1 MGCLNF
7 LWLSDVMLHPSLN
20 SDFSKVV
27 YEGDPARHH
36 GSYFVVVL
44 QGDKDISPRQLVLWS
59 LGGKHAKKHHCF
71 ETCQRNLCVRGTLEH
86 FRDWVKLRKLSN
98 KPRKLINSYQ
108 FMVWLLAS
116 AYFKSPYLKTRA
128 DDPDLCWWHQS
139 PVQSHRLACE
149 SIFLNWCDLTIG
161 KAFLFGCT
169 VAPLNFPLK
178 QSIEKSVT
186 NCDIA
191 GIAWLLQRTNPSCW
205 APWRA
210 KAELL
215 SVPWAKKIRGFA
227 LSHMV

>member
-1 MGCLNF
+1 MSCCTHRWILTFPRWSMRVTLPDITDLISWWFFKGTKTF
-7 LWLSDVMLHPSLN
+7 P
-20 SDFSKVV
+20 
-27 YEGDPARHH
+27 H
-36 GSYFVVVL
+36 GSWCS
-44 QGDKDISPRQLVLWS
+44 GPLV
-59 LGGKHAKKHHCF
+59 ANMQKKHHCF

-178 QSIEKSVT
+178 QSIEKSVK